1 MKIKITG
8 SSSDSYWYANK
19 IGEVFEVLKEEES
32 AYKVG
37 YRWVQKTDC
46 IPYKEEPKEEPKE
59 DQLYICDHAE
69 ECNQNCTSGVAHI
82 KTTGCGCNSCNFF
95 DEPVKCIPYKEE
107 PEGSEYI
114 HIADGLEDEKSE
126 PKTKRVGV
134 IWFGEVPVDKC
145 ENPIISD
152 EMTGYVYDQVEL
164 IDPDRLRYGVPEKG
178 DVICDVRGTKLRSTY
193 EPGAFRLIID
203 PPTPEPQEAVDDVLE
218 RMPNPK
224 NYQDPISGVINLR
237 GYYNAMKSCFKDL
250 KAAQE
255 REEKS

>member
-126 PKTKRVGV
+126 PET
-134 IWFGEVPVDKC
+134 
-145 ENPIISD
+145 
-152 EMTGYVYDQVEL
+152 VE
-164 IDPDRLRYGVPEKG
+164 
-178 DVICDVRGTKLRSTY
+178 
-193 EPGAFRLIID
+193 
-203 PPTPEPQEAVDDVLE
+203 DVLE
-218 RMPNPK
+218 RIPLVSEHRKAFLNGDDNATMSK
-224 NYQDPISGVINLR
+224 YISRLE
-237 GYYNAMKSCFKDL
+237 AWQKDL

-255 REEKS
+255 VE

>member
-126 PKTKRVGV
+126 PKTKRFAV

-152 EMTGYVYDQVEL
+152 EMTGYLYDQVEL
-164 IDPDRLRYGVPEKG
+164 IDCNRVSIET
-178 DVICDVRGTKLRSTY
+178 RGS
-193 EPGAFRLIID
+193 GAKIYHVD
-203 PPTPEPQEAVDDVLE
+203 PPKPTPEPETVEDV
-218 RMPNPK
+218 
-224 NYQDPISGVINLR
+224 
-237 GYYNAMKSCFKDL
+237 FKDIYETADFDEYEVTEFKNRI

-255 REEKS
+255 REG